1 MTYLGEEW
9 TTDSQVDRHNYR
21 TMDRIIITNSCVLKI
36 VVYDYRNVR
45 FARLVSFQLT
55 FGPVLWSYS
64 LGLRRKSL
72 RTSYAGNR
80 VASVS
85 QVSTRLK
92 IQFRRRT
99 SLENLLVH

>member
-1 MTYLGEEW
+1 MTYSGEEW

-21 TMDRIIITNSCVLKI
+21 TMDRIIITGHRKI